1 VYFFFL
7 QLHSSL
13 HKQVVTRCQLTKC
26 KLQYSLKV
34 SKERTPCKNG
44 HDNKSQPPYCAFTYH
59 QHLHPLVEFESSF
72 VDEGINE
79 DYNLDIF
86 EQIAN
91 TNELAKEVVNMK
103 LFISK

>member
-1 VYFFFL
+1 MDM
-7 QLHSSL
+7 
-13 HKQVVTRCQLTKC
+13 TT
-26 KLQYSLKV
+26 KV
-34 SKERTPCKNG
+34 SHHTVHLP
-44 HDNKSQPPYCAFTYH
+44 YH

-72 VDEGINE
+72 VDQGLNE

-91 TNELAKEVVNMK
+91 TNELAKELVNMK